1 MRTVN
6 IGVLKNQLSAYLQ
19 YVRNGEEVVVRDR
32 NKPIARILPF
42 PAATDTD
49 ADFDF
54 EAHQAH
60 LIATGQMK
68 EAKQKMDWE
77 AFWALPAP
85 SVSDEAVKE
94 AIEWAKG
101 DHDFDH
107 ARRRLVKADKEGYT
121 SSMRNEFTA
130 VIEQDGEW
138 FVSWSPEIPGANGQG
153 RTVEECRASLSAAI
167 QLILEDRR
175 EDGLRG
181 IPPEAIQETVTVQ

>member
-19 YVRNGEEVVVRDR
+19 IVRNGEEVVVRDR

-42 PAATDTD
+42 PATEDAD
-49 ADFDF
+49 ADFDL
-54 EAHQAH
+54 EAHAAH

-85 SVSDEAVKE
+85 SVPDEAVKE

-101 DHDFDH
+101 D
-107 ARRRLVKADKEGYT
+107 
-121 SSMRNEFTA
+121 
-130 VIEQDGEW
+130 
-138 FVSWSPEIPGANGQG
+138 
-153 RTVEECRASLSAAI
+153 
-167 QLILEDRR
+167 
-175 EDGLRG
+175 
-181 IPPEAIQETVTVQ
+181 